1 MEEFIP
7 NKKESSYYNF
17 GKSFNEK
24 LTLDFA
30 ITNCRKGF
38 YYKIEIINKD
48 KTLGN
53 FDTFETQSIKCN
65 EENSEIKFEEKLN
78 CNYYFNKIQL
88 MIILIKKGISV
99 NSTIMYKQYKRITV
113 LSSLITSLNSIYE
126 RRLKEKEEDSEKI
139 IIKLNKEISI
149 NNSLSNELSIFD
161 IIRMG
166 INLSCYISYNVPCLQ
181 CNYNNFELFLKKFSD
196 FILNYTY
203 NHLFNMYG
211 IEGELKTIK
220 NFENIFDINN
230 SYLDSYNSYSNQ
242 ISPNNSKFLST
253 LLDKVNTELNNKQQ
267 VDSYN
272 ILFIFLKESVNL
284 SEIKN
289 SIDIIIESSYLP
301 LTIIIIGDSQND
313 FDEMN
318 YDINNIPNI
327 SSNGMQKM
335 RKNAKFFLLGNNHE
349 NNIEYVIDKC
359 LKEIAIQMLN
369 FYKLIKLTPND
380 TKQNNHQKIKNSLS
394 YFSSSIKDSH
404 LYSLKNHKNELKNES
419 LPDNPII
426 DESNNIKESNNILN
440 SNQSKIF
447 DEHPNR
453 NVNNKN
459 TNNISIP
466 RTNSNEINISNKNIE
481 KKEKNS
487 TKSNYNFELMEKI
500 YVNKKLESYDLSEE
514 ENKNEEKN
522 KEDSKNEDNENEGKV
537 IEENINKEKL
547 KEGITN
553 EEDKNEEN
561 NNNNNIIIL
570 IKENDDDSVKRM
582 LQDSFFNN
590 NENMPNQYNKYNL
603 KNDNNNSNNVGF
615 NYNIYKKE
623 EKNENNIFI
632 NNISKNNNNDN
643 NNILIKEDDD
653 DDDNPIKRMLKDSFC
668 YNGEIVNNQYNNYDL
683 KNENINSN
691 NGGINYNI
699 YKQEN
704 NEDNIFKNNIS
715 IDMIKGKKNSEVDE
729 LASTANSKFNK
740 ESNYYI

>member
-1 MEEFIP
+1 MEEFISK
-7 NKKESSYYNF
+7 KKESSYYNF
-17 GKSFNEK
+17 DKTFNEK
-24 LTLDFA
+24 LTLNFV
-30 ITNCRKGF
+30 ITNCKKDF

-53 FDTFETQSIKCN
+53 FDTFETESIKCY
-65 EENSEIKFEEKLN
+65 EENSEIKFNEILN
-78 CNYYFNKIQL
+78 CNYYFNKIQM

-99 NSTIMYKQYKRITV
+99 NSTIMYKKYQRVTV

-126 RRLKEKEEDSEKI
+126 RRLKEKENDSEKI
-139 IIKLNKEISI
+139 IIKLDKGMSMGS
-149 NNSLSNELSIFD
+149 SLSNELSIFD
-161 IIRMG
+161 IIKIG

-196 FILNYTY
+196 ITLNYTY

-211 IEGELKTIK
+211 IEGELKTIN

-242 ISPNNSKFLST
+242 ILPNNSKFLST

-267 VDSYN
+267 VNSYN
-272 ILFIFLKESVNL
+272 ILFIFLKESLSL

-301 LTIIIIGDSQND
+301 LTIFIFGDSEND

-335 RKNAKFFLLGNNHE
+335 RNNAKFFLLGNNYE

-380 TKQNNHQKIKNSLS
+380 TKQNNRQKIKNSLS

-404 LYSLKNHKNELKNES
+404 LYSLNNHKNELKNES
-419 LPDNPII
+419 IPDNPIV

-447 DEHPNR
+447 DEFLNG
-453 NVNNKN
+453 NNNKN
-459 TNNISIP
+459 TNNFS
-466 RTNSNEINISNKNIE
+466 NSPYSNSYEININKNIE
-481 KKEKNS
+481 KKEKDS
-487 TKSNYNFELMEKI
+487 IKSNYNYKPI
-500 YVNKKLESYDLSEE
+500 KKYVNKKPELYIINEE

-522 KEDSKNEDNENEGKV
+522 KEDSKNEDNENEEKM
-537 IEENINKEKL
+537 IEENINKEDI
-547 KEGITN
+547 KEEIKY
-553 EEDKNEEN
+553 EEDKNEKNNKN
-561 NNNNNIIIL
+561 NNNNNSNNIIF
-570 IKENDDDSVKRM
+570 IKENDNDPVKRM
-582 LQDSFFNN
+582 LQDSFCNN
-590 NENMPNQYNKYNL
+590 NEIMHNQYNNYNL
-603 KNDNNNSNNVGF
+603 KNDNFDSNNVGF
-615 NYNIYKKE
+615 NYNNYKE
-623 EKNENNIFI
+623 EENNKNNIFK

-643 NNILIKEDDD
+643 NIFIKENDDD
-653 DDDNPIKRMLKDSFC
+653 PIKRMLQDSFFN
-668 YNGEIVNNQYNNYDL
+668 NGEFVSNQNNNYNL
-683 KNENINSN
+683 KNENIN
-691 NGGINYNI
+691 GLNYNI
-699 YKQEN
+699 YKEEEN
-704 NEDNIFKNNIS
+704 NENNIFKNNIS

-729 LASTANSKFNK
+729 FASTVNSKFNK
-740 ESNYYI
+740 ESNFYI